1 MATGLV
7 LRDITAL
14 PNRRATS
21 PALLAT
27 TAPSVPQFSLD
38 AARARIRRALRLR
51 VLLAQLASII
61 LRLRCQDVVAALAGR
76 IKTQLDRRLAR
87 LAPADTTA
95 HLARVVPWLALRA
108 ITAHLR
114 QVAPNRVQRATTA
127 RQSPRLTTVAAQA
140 SIRRQHRL
148 PAPAA
153 QVAHIILSQR
163 NRVATLAPVANIRT
177 QLDRRVAR
185 LALADTTVHRA
196 LQVQ

>member
-1 MATGLV
+1 VATGLV

-76 IKTQLDRRLAR
+76 IKTQLDRRVAR
-87 LAPADTTA
+87 HALADTTVHQA
-95 HLARVVPWLALRA
+95 LQATRLVLAA
-108 ITAHLR
+108 IIAHLR
-114 QVAPNRVQRATTA
+114 QVAPNRVQRVTTA
-127 RQSPRLTTVAAQA
+127 RLPQVASSLALVVNTPRALLRLAPRVLQA
-140 SIRRQHRL
+140 ITQPAHHRL
-148 PAPAA
+148 AW
-153 QVAHIILSQR
+153 
-163 NRVATLAPVANIRT
+163 LAP
-177 QLDRRVAR
+177 
-185 LALADTTVHRA
+185 
-196 LQVQ
+196 